1 MPICRN
7 CRKRVKYVDDE
18 YGICEDC
25 IELLCESESGSECNE
40 SEESEE
46 SVDSEESE
54 GSEEY

>member
-1 MPICRN
+1 MPICKN

-25 IELLCESESGSECNE
+25 IELLCESGSECNE